1 MSQLTD
7 YFKARI
13 FMAMPGNVSVSKR
26 RLAWWTARSLDLF
39 EKTPAGADLL
49 KRLPMSV
56 YFSIRKTLNGNFGQM
71 FAGGAYIGLAC
82 DQLDSLKKVGPV
94 LMHECAHVVHNKDMK
109 EICPNRSVFGDF
121 LFEYLS
127 EVGARLQEQTFIREC
142 VQSRLLSYDASFFNQ
157 NINFY
162 HARHTLAD
170 ICQDVD
176 QLYLN
181 DFLQGGLAVS
191 SKSEDVSD
199 LRKIKRY
206 FKTQYPVLTPQVYRH
221 VQMVF
226 VKKATDALS
235 APKRYRLTGYDKRL
249 LWQCVSRERD

>member
-1 MSQLTD
+1 MSQLAD
-7 YFKARI
+7 YFKTRI
-13 FMAMPGNVSVSKR
+13 IMAMPMNEGASKK
-26 RLAWWTARSLDLF
+26 RLACWTAQALEVL
-39 EKTPAGADLL
+39 EKTSEGNDIL
-49 KRLPMSV
+49 KRLPTSV

-82 DQLDSLKKVGPV
+82 DQLDSVKKVGPV
-94 LMHECAHVVHNKDMK
+94 LIHECAHVVHNKDMK

-142 VQSRLLSYDASFFNQ
+142 MQLRLLSYDASFFNQ
-157 NINFY
+157 NTNFY

-199 LRKIKRY
+199 LRKMKRY
-206 FKTQYPVLTPQVYRH
+206 FKTLYPMLTPQVYRH

-226 VKKATDALS
+226 MKKATDALS
-235 APKRYRLTGYDKRL
+235 APKRYRLTGYDKHL
-249 LWQCVSRERD
+249 LRQCVSRERD